1 MQSLKEIAMTA
12 IHHGTFTIERS
23 YKAPRA
29 LVFKA
34 FEDID
39 AKRRW
44 FVQGD
49 DENWQVE
56 SFETDFRVGGSE
68 RSRFRYAGGPLI
80 SNDTVYLDIAANE
93 RIIIAYTMGT
103 EGSIFSS
110 SMSTI
115 RFEPHGSGTKLIY
128 TEQGAY
134 FGEANQIL
142 GREEGTKGLFESLA
156 KELDRLAAAA

>member
-1 MQSLKEIAMTA
+1 MTT
-12 IHHGTFTIERS
+12 IHHGTFTIERT
-23 YKAPRA
+23 YNAPQA
-29 LVFKA
+29 LVFRA
-34 FEDID
+34 FEDTN

-44 FVQGD
+44 FAQGD

-56 SFETDFRVGGSE
+56 SFETDFRVGGAE
-68 RSRFRYAGGPLI
+68 RSRFRHAGGPLI
-80 SNDTVYLDIAANE
+80 SNDTVYLDIAPNE
-93 RIIIAYTMGT
+93 RIIIAYTMAA
-103 EGSIFSS
+103 EGNIFSS

-115 RFEPHGSGTKLIY
+115 RFEPHGKDTKLIY

-134 FGEANQIL
+134 FGEANQIA

>member
-1 MQSLKEIAMTA
+1 MTT
-12 IHHGTFTIERS
+12 IHHGTFTIERI
-23 YKAPRA
+23 YTAPQA
-29 LVFKA
+29 LVFSA
-34 FEDID
+34 FEDTD

-49 DENWQVE
+49 DEKWQVE
-56 SFETDFRVGGSE
+56 SFETDFRVGGTE

-80 SNDTVYLDIAANE
+80 SNDTIYLDIAANE
-93 RIIIAYTMGT
+93 RIIIAYTMAA
-103 EGSIFSS
+103 EGNIFSS

-115 RFEPHGSGTKLIY
+115 RFEPHGKGTKLTY

-134 FGEANQIL
+134 FGEANQIA
-142 GREEGTKGLFESLA
+142 GREEGTKGLFDSLA

>member
-1 MQSLKEIAMTA
+1 MPI
-12 IHHGTFTIERS
+12 IHHGTFTIERI
-23 YKAPRA
+23 YKAPQA

-34 FEDID
+34 FEDTD

-44 FVQGD
+44 FAQGD

-56 SFETDFRVGGSE
+56 SFETDFRVGGAE

-93 RIIIAYTMGT
+93 RIIIAYTMAD
-103 EGSIFSS
+103 EGNIFSS

-115 RFEPHGSGTKLIY
+115 RFEPHGSGTKLTY

-134 FGEANQIL
+134 FGEANQIA
-142 GREEGTKGLFESLA
+142 GREQGCKGLFESLA
-156 KELDRLAAAA
+156 KELERTAAAA

>member
-1 MQSLKEIAMTA
+1 MTI
-12 IHHGTFTIERS
+12 IHHGTFTIERT
-23 YKAPRA
+23 YNAPQA

-34 FEDID
+34 FEDTN

-56 SFETDFRVGGSE
+56 SYDNDFQVGGTE

-80 SNDTVYLDIAANE
+80 SNDTVYLDIARNE
-93 RIIIAYTMGT
+93 RIIIAYTMAA
-103 EGSIFSS
+103 EGNIFSS

-115 RFEPHGSGTKLIY
+115 RFEPHGEGTKLIY

-134 FGEANQIL
+134 FGEADQIP
-142 GREEGTKGLFESLA
+142 GRKEGSKGLLESLA
-156 KELDRLAAAA
+156 KELERVAA